1 MYTPTPDYYRDYIQ
15 HGMQYGEEDTIAH
28 FGIKGMKW
36 RKRKAK
42 NLKTSVDAQ
51 IKKRKNKALND
62 YLGPNDLTQKGFPSS
77 RSQKNGGGVGERLG
91 GIYSGRKKYIAGEKQ
106 KNAML
111 GDSRY
116 KASGSAADIARGK
129 YEVDKLKKKKK

>member
-15 HGMQYGEEDTIAH
+15 HGIQYGEDDAIAH

-36 RKRKAK
+36 RKRKNK
-42 NLKTSVDAQ
+42 FKTEVDAQ
-51 IKKRKNKALND
+51 IKKKKSKALND
-62 YLGPNDLTQKGFPSS
+62 YLGPDDLTQKGFPSS

-91 GIYSGRKKYIAGEKQ
+91 GIYSGRKNYIAREKQ

-116 KASGSAADIARGK
+116 KASGPAANIARGK
-129 YEVDKLKKKKK
+129 YEVDKMKKKKK

>member
-15 HGMQYGEEDTIAH
+15 HGMQHSEDDAIAH

-36 RKRKAK
+36 RKRKNK
-42 NLKTSVDAQ
+42 FKTAVDAQ
-51 IKKRKNKALND
+51 IKKNKNKALDD
-62 YLGPNDLTQKGFPSS
+62 YLGPDDLTQKGFPSS
-77 RSQKNGGGVGERLG
+77 RSQKNGGGVGERPS
-91 GIYSGRKKYIAGEKQ
+91 GIYSGRKKYIARRKQ
-106 KNAML
+106 ENAML

-116 KASGSAADIARGK
+116 KASGPAANIARGK